1 MPQTQISEISRRTFL
16 AASAAAISTAALAQP
31 APAPAAQASD
41 RKLGWALVGLGNLSQ
56 GQLLPGLTKTKF
68 ARLVGLVSGH
78 PDKAKRLADKYQV
91 DAKHI
96 YSYENYDEIVKDN
109 DIDVIYIVLPNGMH
123 AEYTIRA
130 ARAGKHVFCE
140 KPMEVNAELCQKM
153 IDACKEAKRMLGIGY
168 RMQYEPHLNEM
179 RRMIKAGEL
188 GKVKSVESAFGFNI
202 PPMAWRLDKKLAG
215 GGPLM
220 DVGIY
225 CLNST
230 RYALGEE
237 PSEVSATIPD
247 ANGDG
252 RFKEV
257 EPEMDFS
264 LTFPSGVVAKC
275 QTSYRQFNGNK
286 LRIVCEGG
294 VLHLE
299 PAFGYGGVT
308 LGIQRGQDRPT
319 RFNAPAADQF
329 ATEMDD
335 FSRCILENKP
345 TRTPGEEGLRDVV
358 IMQALYKSAADKKP
372 VKLG

>member
-1 MPQTQISEISRRTFL
+1 MRQIHTSEISRRSFL
-16 AASAAAISTAALAQP
+16 AVSAAAISTAALAQP
-31 APAPAAQASD
+31 APTAQASD
-41 RKLGWALVGLGNLSQ
+41 RKLGWALVGLGNLPQ
-56 GQLLPGLTKTKF
+56 GQLLPALTKTKH
-68 ARLVGLVSGH
+68 ARLAGLVSGH
-78 PDKAKRLADKYQV
+78 PDKAKRLADKYKIE
-91 DAKHI
+91 AKHI
-96 YSYENYDEIVKDN
+96 YSYDNYDEIAKDP
-109 DIDVIYIVLPNGMH
+109 DIDVIYNVLPNGMH

-130 ARAGKHVFCE
+130 AKAGKHVFCE

-153 IDACKEAKRMLGIGY
+153 IDACKEAKRILGIGY

-179 RRMIKAGEL
+179 RRLIKSGEL
-188 GKVKSVESAFGFNI
+188 GKVKSVESAFGFSI
-202 PPMAWRLDKKLAG
+202 GPGVWRLDKKLAG

-247 ANGDG
+247 AGGDP

-275 QTSYRQFNGNK
+275 QTSYRQFVGNK
-286 LRIVCEGG
+286 LRVVCEGG

-299 PAFGYGGVT
+299 PAFGYGGIL
-308 LGIQRGQDRPT
+308 LGIQRGNDRPT

-335 FSRCILENKP
+335 FSQCILENKP
-345 TRTPGEEGLRDVV
+345 TRTPGEEGMRDVA
-358 IMQALYKSAADKKP
+358 IMQALYKSAADKKA
-372 VKLG
+372 VKV